1 MIGEKLYFFE
11 IRSCKGTIQSTFA
24 GRDFVPDTP
33 MYEWP
38 HFRVMASSKSTAIAE
53 MIAKLESL
61 KDKPNE

>member
-11 IRSCKGTIQSTFA
+11 IRTCEGTIQSTFA
-24 GRDFVPDTP
+24 GRDFVPNTP
-33 MYEWP
+33 IDEWSY
-38 HFRVMASSKSTAIAE
+38 FRVMASTKNTAIAE